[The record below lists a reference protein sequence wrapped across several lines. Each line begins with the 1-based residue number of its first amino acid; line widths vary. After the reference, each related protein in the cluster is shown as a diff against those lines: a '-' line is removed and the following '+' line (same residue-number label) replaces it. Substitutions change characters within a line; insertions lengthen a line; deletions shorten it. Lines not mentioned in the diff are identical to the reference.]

1 MKPKFLT
8 LLFAILFANVTTSA
22 QLIAGDTAIGQVI
35 SNPNI
40 NLSVATM
47 NQTKYALIDLDCDS
61 IADMRIELYKGPTM
75 IDGANYATLWV
86 LNPIFE
92 VCADTSYVFGVSP
105 IKYYNLGDTLICTGN
120 NDWLNDTIYNLGNYG
135 CMDCPGPTNIN
146 NAFISYKNTLTS
158 QLGWIKI
165 SFDLNDGGVITIPI
179 TLSISEI
186 LSPCT
191 TTELPDPNIASC
203 GIFTFDTIIYP
214 PSCDGFCNGMIDI
227 ANLTGGTPPYTY
239 MWSNGDTNSTGFGL
253 CSGNITLIITDSLG
267 NTCSI
272 DLNVPT
278 PLPITFS
285 LMVTNASCYGSC
297 DGSIFV
303 DSLFGGTAPYAFQ
316 WDDPLLQTT
325 TTVDSLCQGTY
336 TLCVTDGNGCVT
348 CDTATVL
355 EPAEIQVT
363 ENVTNESCL
372 GCCDGAIELFPSG
385 GVGSYSYIFTPLG
398 SVINPVN
405 NLCLGT
411 YNWCVIDAMGCST
424 CDTVVVSFP
433 TSIDNMDNINVF
445 SIYPNPNNG
454 TFTISHHLIGEN
466 YNLEITDLMGKVVH
480 RQLLETKS
488 NVVQINNHQL
498 SNGIY
503 FITVSDKDTREK
515 IVKKLVIQK

>member
-1 MKPKFLT
+1 MKTKFLT
-8 LLFAILFANVTTSA
+8 LLFAILFANVTASA
-22 QLIAGDTAIGQVI
+22 QLVAGGTASGQVI
-35 SNPNI
+35 SNPNV
-40 NLSVATM
+40 NLSVAII
-47 NQTKYALIDLDCDS
+47 NQTKYGLIDLDCDS
-61 IADMRIELYKGPTM
+61 VADMRIELFKGPTI
-75 IDGANYATLWV
+75 IDGANFATLFV
-86 LNPIFE
+86 LNPLYEIC
-92 VCADTSYVFGVSP
+92 VDTSDVFGVIP
-105 IKYYNLGDTLICTGN
+105 VKYFNLDDTINYIGSY
-120 NDWLNDTIYNLGNYG
+120 DWLNDTIYNLGNSG
-135 CMDCPGPTNIN
+135 CMDCPGPFSVN
-146 NAFISYKNTLTS
+146 NKFISYRNTLTS

-165 SFDLNDGGVITIPI
+165 LFDLNDGGGTTIPI
-179 TLSISEI
+179 TLTIPQI

-214 PSCDGFCNGMIDI
+214 TSCDSFCYGMIHI
-227 ANLTGGTPPYTY
+227 ANLTGGTPPYSFS
-239 MWSNGDTNSTGFGL
+239 WSNGETDSIALGL
-253 CSGNITLIITDSLG
+253 CSGNYNLIITDGSG

-272 DLNVPT
+272 DLYVPA

-285 LMVTNASCYGSC
+285 LVVTNVSCYGSC
-297 DGSIFV
+297 DGSIYV
-303 DSLFGGTAPYAFQ
+303 DSLFGGIGSYTFQ
-316 WDDPLLQTT
+316 WNDPLLQTT
-325 TTVDSLCQGTY
+325 TTADSLCQGTY

-363 ENVTNESCL
+363 ENVTDASCPT
-372 GCCDGAIELFPSG
+372 CCDGAIVLTPYGGNPPYNYVFTPSNPPINLCPDT
-385 GVGSYSYIFTPLG
+385 YSY
-398 SVINPVN
+398 
-405 NLCLGT
+405 
-411 YNWCVIDAMGCST
+411 CVIDGMGCST

-433 TSIDNMDNINVF
+433 TSINNMDNINVF

-503 FITVSDKDTREK
+503 FVTISNTDANEK
-515 IVKKLVIQK
+515 IVRKLVIQK